1 MTTYNSKQEPFKT
14 DRVQT
19 TPGLKPRK
27 SLDVASFLLSGS
39 LVDKSSGG
47 LGNFSVLRT
56 SPRLRSKIQSGDGS
70 STSGL
75 DGPQEKFSL
84 NKKDTRDF
92 VKYKKGSKNYG
103 FPGVSHGME
112 NEDQRRVN
120 YMDLGNY
127 TLDNLTALRNEH
139 VSSKNNMNNKC
150 N

>member
-1 MTTYNSKQEPFKT
+1 
-14 DRVQT
+14 VHT

-56 SPRLRSKIQSGDGS
+56 SPRLRSKIQSGNRS
-70 STSGL
+70 SISGL
-75 DGPQEKFSL
+75 DGRQEKFSL
-84 NKKDTRDF
+84 RNKDNRDF

-103 FPGVSHGME
+103 FPGGTHDME
-112 NEDQRRVN
+112 NEDQRRGTN
-120 YMDLGNY
+120 MDLGNY

-139 VSSKNNMNNKC
+139 VSSKN
-150 N
+150 